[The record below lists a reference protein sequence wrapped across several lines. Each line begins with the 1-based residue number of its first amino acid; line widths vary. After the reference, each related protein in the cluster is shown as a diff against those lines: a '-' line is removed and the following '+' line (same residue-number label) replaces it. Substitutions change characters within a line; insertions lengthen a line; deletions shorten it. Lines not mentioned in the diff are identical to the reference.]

1 MAIKIGANLAY
12 NGKLP
17 NFERDRFA
25 TKAAMKAFP
34 ETSIDDGH
42 LSYCA
47 EDGNTYQFKS
57 SNSVD
62 TVTGKWRVF
71 KADVDVPIMKGATA
85 TADGVVG
92 LVPAP
97 KISDRFAWLQASGVW
112 KRLDINDVPTL
123 TNRVL
128 ISGNQSDS
136 IGPNPGIFK
145 IATITIPKISNITG
159 TLEFDI
165 QSRHDNFNIMVNIN
179 YNTNFILNVIVEDNS
194 LISNK
199 TPLYYYVDKTNDI
212 DNVILYYKTIKFDTV
227 NVKVRSKTGVLN
239 LSYTIDNIKVDTLPE
254 GAIQVHNVN
263 YGDKN
268 LFYATPKDAAGDPK
282 FRAINITDLPD
293 LSSKYATKEKAFTKD
308 TASTEP
314 GQVVAGPPTTQGNL
328 YLRKLIADD
337 IPDLNSKYQRL
348 NSNGYQPN
356 PLMINAKVGAD
367 SNSNYKYLT
376 ALIYGLPDNIPYKSS
391 PDWYFATDGS
401 LQDITASYYNK
412 TYLDDKFKVISASL
426 NDLVSKTYDDTE
438 VRQLISNNTS
448 AIGTKADKSELAKY
462 QPKYEADYI
471 ATSDLSI
478 LPITTGVIDLNG
490 NQIDLP
496 NIDLVDG
503 YLTIMNGTVV
513 FNATTTNL
521 RVKELELSNVTISY
535 SDDVNIVLGIQK
547 LKCLNVVDYSGL
559 RINFTEGSAIEQA
572 TLINSS
578 IRAASLS
585 VTKTLNM
592 YNSTCNINGNVKLT
606 AYNSFVGDDGL
617 SLANGSAWYN
627 TQLDISPYYT
637 SGWVDEAGKMH
648 CGMHFDDTI
657 TGDSDYAPQT
667 KAVYNALQLKADKTQ
682 LASLATQTDFVDLRN
697 KVNAMPKTVFITQAA
712 YNALTTKDANTIYY
726 ING

>member
-1 MAIKIGANLAY
+1 MAIKIGSNFTFQ
-12 NGKLP
+12 GQQP

-25 TKAAMKAFP
+25 TKDAMKAFP

-57 SNSVD
+57 SNGVD

-71 KADVDVPIMKGATA
+71 KADVDVPIMKGATE

-97 KISDRFAWLQASGVW
+97 KIGDRFSWLQATGVW

-128 ISGNQSDS
+128 ISGNQSEN

-145 IATITIPKISNITG
+145 IATITIPKRSNITG

-165 QSRHDNFNIMVNIN
+165 QSRHDNFNIMVNIS
-179 YNTNFILNVIVEDNS
+179 YNTYFILSVLVNDNS

-199 TPLYYYVDKTNDI
+199 TPFYYYVDKTNDI
-212 DNVILYYKTIKFDTV
+212 DNVILYYETIQYDAV
-227 NVKVRSKTGVLN
+227 NTKVTSKTGALN
-239 LSYTIDNIKVDTLPE
+239 LSYTIDNIKVDALPE

-263 YGDKN
+263 YGNKN
-268 LFYATPKDAAGDPK
+268 CFYATPKDAAGDPK
-282 FRAINITDLPD
+282 FRAIDITDLPD
-293 LSSKYATKEKAFTKD
+293 LSSKYATKEKAFSKD
-308 TASTEP
+308 TVSTEP
-314 GQVVAGPPTTQGNL
+314 GQFVAGPATTQGNL
-328 YLRKLIADD
+328 HLRKLIADD
-337 IPDLNSKYQRL
+337 IPDL
-348 NSNGYQPN
+348 
-356 PLMINAKVGAD
+356 
-367 SNSNYKYLT
+367 
-376 ALIYGLPDNIPYKSS
+376 KS
-391 PDWYFATDGS
+391 
-401 LQDITASYYNK
+401 
-412 TYLDDKFKVISASL
+412 
-426 NDLVSKTYDDTE
+426 
-438 VRQLISNNTS
+438 
-448 AIGTKADKSELAKY
+448 KY
-462 QPKYEADYI
+462 QPKYAADYI
-471 ATSDLSI
+471 ATSDIST

-521 RVKELELSNVTISY
+521 RVKELEFSNVTISY
-535 SDDVNIVLGIQK
+535 SDDVNIVLDIQE
-547 LKCLNVVDYSGL
+547 LVCLNVVDNSGL
-559 RINFTEGSAIEQA
+559 RINFTEGSAIKQA

-585 VTKTLNM
+585 VTETLNM
-592 YNSTCNINGNVKLT
+592 HNSTCNINGNVKLT

-637 SGWVDEAGKMH
+637 SGWVDETGKMH
-648 CGMHFDDTI
+648 CGMFFDDTI

-697 KVNAMPKTVFITQAA
+697 KVNAMPKTMLITQAA
-712 YNALTTKDANTIYY
+712 YNALTTKDPNTIYY